1 MPGHPLQQVLK
12 GDPVS
17 QRQRLDLIRP
27 AVTDDRVPLRT
38 RVAACLM
45 LLYAQPVSRLI
56 RLTTDDVIQQDSQ
69 VLIRLGDPP
78 APVPEPFA
86 ALLLELAGHQ
96 PGITTASTPT
106 RWLFPG
112 QSAGQPLAAGTMLA
126 HLRTLG
132 FLTGPARLSA
142 LRQLVLQA
150 PAPVIAR
157 SLGYHDNTTTRI
169 AAEAGKT
176 WNQYAPGDHA
186 QWAFSFPHHTAG
198 PALSSITHE
207 QRSSVSRREAAP
219 CPRAAIRPFNELAEG
234 WRWPSAMLSRRC
246 GRRAGRGHRTPHPKA
261 VFPVRYLLTFQQG
274 IRPRPRKP
282 PGTCRRGRIT
292 QAFGD
297 DLFRA
302 PARST
307 KGGA

>member
-1 MPGHPLQQVLK
+1 MQLTAASAFLTWSDGHGLTLGTCSQADLDAWHATHAEHHRRTVRGFLGWAMTNQHMPRLNIPLQQVLK

-17 QRQRLDLIRP
+17 QRQRLDLIRR

-86 ALLLELAGHQ
+86 ALLLELAGNQ
-96 PGITTASTPT
+96 PASTRT

-112 QSAGQPLAAGTMLA
+112 QNAGQPLAAGTMLV
-126 HLRTLG
+126 HLRRLG
-132 FLTGPARLSA
+132 FPTGPARLSA

-169 AAEAGKT
+169 AVEAGKT

-186 QWAFSFPHHTAG
+186 Q
-198 PALSSITHE
+198 
-207 QRSSVSRREAAP
+207 
-219 CPRAAIRPFNELAEG
+219 
-234 WRWPSAMLSRRC
+234 
-246 GRRAGRGHRTPHPKA
+246 
-261 VFPVRYLLTFQQG
+261 
-274 IRPRPRKP
+274 
-282 PGTCRRGRIT
+282 
-292 QAFGD
+292 
-297 DLFRA
+297 
-302 PARST
+302 
-307 KGGA
+307 